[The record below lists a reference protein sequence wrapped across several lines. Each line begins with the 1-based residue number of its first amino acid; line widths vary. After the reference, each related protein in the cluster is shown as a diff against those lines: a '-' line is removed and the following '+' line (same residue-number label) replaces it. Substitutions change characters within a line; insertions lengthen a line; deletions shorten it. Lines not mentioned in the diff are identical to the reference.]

1 MGEPMRPR
9 IPATARRANQSVTQL
24 TATEALASR
33 REVSGSTIGRHF
45 TGIDLEELVA
55 SVHAKCALY
64 VAGRRACGTS
74 DYEILAEIST
84 GKLRAVLSEDERE
97 AIVYWETL
105 KEIIRREIFRG
116 RAPNKRGS
124 NSDQ

>member
-9 IPATARRANQSVTQL
+9 IPATPPRANKIEAQL
-24 TATEALASR
+24 TTTEALASR
-33 REVSGSTIGRHF
+33 REVSGSTIDRDF
-45 TGIDLEELVA
+45 IGIDLEELVA

-64 VAGRRACGTS
+64 VAGRRACGAS
-74 DYEILAEIST
+74 DYEILAEISA
-84 GKLRAVLSEDERE
+84 GKLRTVLSEDERE

-105 KEIIRREIFRG
+105 KEMIRRDIFRG
-116 RAPNKRGS
+116 RAPNKRGG